1 MFVDKYNNLAPM
13 RSNRH
18 KSNSLAEISTVFG
31 MTLLLTLFGVFI
43 YFMWSANKKSS
54 EIKEQL
60 SLDILFHENIDESLV
75 KMMEKK
81 LKAMNEIVVNASYVS
96 KEDGRLLMMKH
107 VGEDAFDILDGVN
120 PLPAS
125 IHVNLNASYVNPDSA
140 SIFASRIMKGNE
152 HIISEV
158 AYNEAQFLEIGTVF
172 KNFEFIMLFVSIT
185 LLVIAILL
193 IYNTIRL
200 AVFSKRF
207 LIRTMQLVGA
217 KSTFIRKPF
226 IFKAFYHGLLSGL
239 LAILF
244 LVSLWY
250 VFTNI
255 NPNIITELSADTEL
269 LKRELIDFS
278 IIAFG
283 ILVIGILVSVLSTY
297 FALNKFIWIKSE
309 KLY

>member
-1 MFVDKYNNLAPM
+1 M
-13 RSNRH
+13 RKNSH

-43 YFMWSANKKSS
+43 YFMWSANKKSE

-60 SLDILFHENIDESLV
+60 SLDILFHENIDESVV

-81 LKAMNEIVVNASYVS
+81 LKAMDQLVKNAVYVS
-96 KEDGRLLMMKH
+96 KDDARELMMKH
-107 VGEDAFDILDGVN
+107 VGNDAFEILDGVN
-120 PLPAS
+120 PLPSS
-125 IHVNLNASYVNPDSA
+125 IHVNLGASYVNPDSA
-140 SIFASRIMKGNE
+140 EIFASSLIKGNE

-158 AYNEAQFLEIGTVF
+158 AYNKAQFLEIGTVF
-172 KNFEFIMLFVSIT
+172 KNFELIMLFVAIT
-185 LLVIAILL
+185 LLLIAILL

-217 KSTFIRKPF
+217 KSSFIRRPF
-226 IFKAFYHGLLSGL
+226 IYRALFQGFFSGL
-239 LAILF
+239 LAILL
-244 LVSLWY
+244 LVVLWY
-250 VFTNI
+250 TFTNI
-255 NPNIITELSADTEL
+255 NPNIITKLSANEEL
-269 LKRELIDFS
+269 LKRELLDFGF
-278 IIAFG
+278 IALG
-283 ILVIGILVSVLSTY
+283 ILLTGVLVSVLSTY

>member
-1 MFVDKYNNLAPM
+1 MSRN
-13 RSNRH
+13 SH

-60 SLDILFHENIDESLV
+60 SLDILFHENIDESVV

-81 LKAMNEIVVNASYVS
+81 LKAMQGVVKNATYVS
-96 KEDGRLLMMKH
+96 KDDARLLMMKH
-107 VGEDAFDILDGVN
+107 VGKDAFEILDGVN
-120 PLPAS
+120 PLPPS
-125 IHVNLNASYVNPDSA
+125 IHVNLSAFYVNPDSA
-140 SIFASRIMKGNE
+140 SIFASNVMKGNE

-158 AYNEAQFLEIGTVF
+158 AYNQAQFLEIGSVF
-172 KNFEFIMLFVSIT
+172 KNFELIMLFVATT

-207 LIRTMQLVGA
+207 IIRTMQLVGA
-217 KSTFIRKPF
+217 KSSFIRRPF
-226 IFKAFYHGLLSGL
+226 IMKALFQGFLSGL

-250 VFTNI
+250 TFTNI
-255 NPNIITELSADTEL
+255 NPNIITKLSVNEEL
-269 LKRELIDFS
+269 LKRELTDFI
-278 IIAFG
+278 IIALG
-283 ILVIGILVSVLSTY
+283 ILFTGISVSVMSTY

>member
-1 MFVDKYNNLAPM
+1 MSANT
-13 RSNRH
+13 H
-18 KSNSLAEISTVFG
+18 KSNTLAEISTIFG

-43 YFMWSANKKSS
+43 YFMWTANKKSS

-60 SLDILFHENIDESLV
+60 SMDILFHENIDESVV

-81 LKAMNEIVVNASYVS
+81 LIAMDDVVKKAVYVS
-96 KEDGRLLMMKH
+96 KEDARLLMMKH
-107 VGEDAFDILDGVN
+107 VGKDAFEILDGVN

-125 IHVNLNASYVNPDSA
+125 IHVNLSAAYVNPDSA
-140 SIFASRIMKGNE
+140 SVFATNLIKGNE

-172 KNFEFIMLFVSIT
+172 KNFQMITLFVAIT
-185 LLVIAILL
+185 LLIIAILL

-217 KSTFIRKPF
+217 KSSFIRRPF
-226 IFKAFYHGLLSGL
+226 IFKAMYHGVLSGL

-244 LVSLWY
+244 LVTLWY

-255 NPNIITELSADTEL
+255 NPDIIAKLSADEAL
-269 LKRELIDFS
+269 MKRELRDFA
-278 IIAFG
+278 IIALG
-283 ILVIGILVSVLSTY
+283 ILSTGVIVSVVSTY

-309 KLY
+309 KLH